1 MPVPTD
7 LKDEDQVMKISALS
21 SGAGYPVT
29 IREKREGSFH
39 KHPGYEQPNQEKSH
53 EQSEEKPDQKQID
66 DAIEAFQLDPQTQEN
81 GLNASSTGNG
91 PGLKVVLKDGQGGIV
106 RQFTGEEFLRLRQS
120 LSKDK
125 RICGKILDQKL

>member
-1 MPVPTD
+1 
-7 LKDEDQVMKISALS
+7 MKISSLS
-21 SGAGYPVT
+21 SAVGYPVAV
-29 IREKREGSFH
+29 REKREGGFE
-39 KHPGYEQPNQEKSH
+39 KHPGQDQNHQGHSG
-53 EQSEEKPDQKQID
+53 EKPDQKQID

-81 GLNASSTGNG
+81 GLNVSSTGNG

-120 LSKDK
+120 LSKDD